1 MAKYDDGGPFDT
13 KNGYKY
19 SDNGGYEKDSKMR
32 KLMSFIGEDK
42 LYDKLDKKYE
52 EEQKKN
58 KDVKINKNKNLY
70 NGENY
75 EIIKNMV
82 WRESFLGTTSCI
94 LYGIFIVSLLAI
106 ILIFIFLEG
115 NNKAWSAPPFILLVG
130 SLIGIGIRYYLTNR
144 MINIY
149 EGKYKGE

>member
-13 KNGYKY
+13 EGGYKY
-19 SDNGGYEKDSKMR
+19 SDNGGYKKDSEMR

-42 LYDKLDKKYE
+42 LYEKLKKKYE
-52 EEQKKN
+52 KEQKQN
-58 KDVKINKNKNLY
+58 KDAEKNKNLY

-75 EIIKNMV
+75 KIIKNMV
-82 WRESFLGTTSCI
+82 RRESWLGTTSCI

>member
-1 MAKYDDGGPFDT
+1 MAKHDDEGSLFS
-13 KNGYKY
+13 KGYKY
-19 SDNGGYEKDSKMR
+19 SDKEGIEEISKMSALT
-32 KLMSFIGEDK
+32 KFIGEEK
-42 LYDKLDKKYE
+42 LYKILEKKYKK
-52 EEQKKN
+52 EQEKN
-58 KDVKINKNKNLY
+58 NDAKENKNLFDY
-70 NGENY
+70 DNY

-82 WRESFLGTTSCI
+82 WRESWLGNTSCI

-115 NNKAWSAPPFILLVG
+115 NNKAWSVPPFILLVG